1 MKLIKVILMSLLI
14 FSPLANAARVIPVV
28 NQPLHSEV
36 SVQQAQAIFSEAVA
50 RRGWNIKAGEDK
62 DSLIADLWVRNH
74 YIAVDIKLHQS
85 SYDINYRDSENM
97 KYKPNG
103 TIHKKY
109 NGWVRNFNNDIQKKL
124 RTIK

>member
-1 MKLIKVILMSLLI
+1 MSLLI